1 MRREIAFQHVDPKPS
16 TGQEHRGRQAVVPR
30 TQNTDIARGRHAFR
44 LTNWTSKEHG
54 PAEARP
60 RPFFLK
66 SALLDSNQ

>member
-1 MRREIAFQHVDPKPS
+1 MDPEPS

-30 TQNTDIARGRHAFR
+30 TQNTDIARGHHAFR
-44 LTNWTSKEHG
+44 LTNQASKEHG